1 MNEEQEKKTVEKE
14 KENTETKTDADAP
27 EESGAKK
34 TIETLDRAEEINN
47 VKSRNLKREEDL
59 QTRKEEFAAR
69 KMVGGETEGGQEPV
83 KPKEET
89 PKEYNDRIEKE
100 LSEGKHND

>member
-1 MNEEQEKKTVEKE
+1 MDEKE
-14 KENTETKTDADAP
+14 EKNTEETKETTETETEP
-27 EESGAKK
+27 TTTEETGTKK

-69 KMVGGETEGGQEPV
+69 QMVGGETEGGQEPV

>member
-1 MNEEQEKKTVEKE
+1 MEEKE
-14 KENTETKTDADAP
+14 DETQEEGEEKTETKTEATGT
-27 EESGAKK
+27 EETGTKK

-69 KMVGGETEGGQEPV
+69 TMVGGETEGGQEST
-83 KPKEET
+83 KKEET
-89 PKEYNDRIEKE
+89 AKDYAKKAMAGE
-100 LSEGKHND
+100 L

>member
-1 MNEEQEKKTVEKE
+1 MEEKTDETNKEAEK
-14 KENTETKTDADAP
+14 ETKTETETTPP
-27 EESGAKK
+27 EETGTKK

-59 QTRKEEFAAR
+59 QTRKEDFAAR
-69 KMVGGETEGGQEPV
+69 KMVGGETEAGQEAP

-89 PKEYNDRIEKE
+89 PKEYNDRINKE
-100 LSEGKHND
+100 ISEGKHDE

>member
-1 MNEEQEKKTVEKE
+1 MDEQK
-14 KENTETKTDADAP
+14 ETKEENKEEIKDETTPTLP
-27 EESGAKK
+27 EETGTKK

-69 KMVGGETEGGQEPV
+69 QMVGGETEGGQEAP

-89 PKEYNDRIEKE
+89 PKEYNDRINKE
-100 LSEGKHND
+100 ISEGKHDE

>member
-1 MNEEQEKKTVEKE
+1 MEEQNNETEEEGKE
-14 KENTETKTDADAP
+14 VSETKTETTP
-27 EESGAKK
+27 TEETGTKK

-69 KMVGGETEGGQEPV
+69 QMVGGEIEAGQETP

-89 PKEYNDRIEKE
+89 HKEYNDRIEKE
-100 LSEGKHND
+100 ISEGKHHD